1 MNKAKI
7 TRILAALVLAATVVC
22 LCACESEAEQSTSTS
37 AETTDAT
44 AWWKANTDISFELC
58 VKSGENL
65 TFESV
70 DGDQGLILTMSDGK
84 SVYILVEGL
93 DYNDQFDAMIQYFL
107 HKSHEKLSVGKNTK
121 TIIMVYDSK
130 NVEIVS
136 KLSDMRCLTTTAP
149 DIETAKKLFSMVMI
163 RVEGADYEPL
173 DLSDDFY
180 EVK

>member
-84 SVYILVEGL
+84 SVYILVAKIFG
-93 DYNDQFDAMIQYFL
+93 NDHTDIKVFFVKTLRQGSHNVCKTSRLNKRNTLRCCKQYLL
-107 HKSHEKLSVGKNTK
+107 HALPPV
-121 TIIMVYDSK
+121 
-130 NVEIVS
+130 
-136 KLSDMRCLTTTAP
+136 LPR
-149 DIETAKKLFSMVMI
+149 
-163 RVEGADYEPL
+163 
-173 DLSDDFY
+173 
-180 EVK
+180 